1 MPPLRGSSNLLG
13 VASLPLSADDL
24 PTDVEVLSI
33 DDAAKI
39 LRVSPGR
46 VRTLIR
52 DHHLL
57 ALSRDGLPGI
67 PALFFD
73 EHGLAKHVDS
83 IVAVLLD
90 GGFDRDEA
98 LRWLFTVQDD
108 LGMHPAQALHSHS
121 AREVIRRAQAEA
133 M

>member
-1 MPPLRGSSNLLG
+1 M
-13 VASLPLSADDL
+13 ASLPLSADDL
-24 PTDVEVLSI
+24 PGEVEVLTV
-33 DDAAKI
+33 DEAARR
-39 LRVSPGR
+39 LRVSAGR

-57 ALSRDGLPGI
+57 ALSRNGEPGI

-73 EHGLAKHVDS
+73 DNGIAKHFDG

-108 LGMHPAQALHSHS
+108 LGIHPAQALHSHS